1 MSQKNLRAAI
11 LVLGIFTGVIHL
23 VVLPLLGGLVPLSDL
38 DYLFLLNGAG
48 YFVLLTVF
56 FTNPTFDRGRTPLL
70 HYIFMAY
77 AAATIIAWF
86 VLGAMTD
93 KLAWVTKLDEVLL
106 IVALFLDMRIEQRPV
121 AA

>member
-1 MSQKNLRAAI
+1 MSQRTLRIAI
-11 LVLGIFTGVIHL
+11 LVLGLFTAIVHL
-23 VVLPLLGGLVPLSDL
+23 IVLPLLGGFFPLSDL

-56 FTNPTFDRGRTPLL
+56 FTNPQFDRGRTPLL
-70 HYIFMAY
+70 HYAFMGY
-77 AAATIIAWF
+77 ALATIIAWF
-86 VLGAMTD
+86 LLGDMSD

-106 IVALFLDMRIEQRPV
+106 IVALFLDMRAEQK